1 MSGWR
6 RAFIACL
13 LSGLVTWLGMAAP
26 ARAHEMG
33 TAALV
38 LHELTP
44 GQGLLVFKRSVGADG
59 GVAPIDFSF
68 QPPCAL
74 GESNVQWEGDSEV
87 IQRARFACSA
97 PLSNHAIEATGFT
110 RLAPDLI
117 VHLTAFS
124 DPSAGPG
131 TPQTTVLSP
140 AQPTLNWR
148 QAAQATAVS
157 PYFGLGVEHI
167 VLGPDHVLFVCGLF
181 LLWMKHKQSKRALL
195 GQFTLFTLGHSLTLA
210 LLVLGLVAVPTQAI
224 EAWIALSVLWL
235 AYELTRPDQANTLKT
250 HHSMLGQCVLISLF
264 GLLHGSGFALSMESK
279 GFPQDDLALALLLFN
294 LGIEVGQLLVVALLA
309 GLFWA
314 LARLDNPKHRINT
327 SHALTLLIG
336 GAALYWTFDRITQ
349 YV

>member
-1 MSGWR
+1 VKAWQR
-6 RAFIACL
+6 TLLACL
-13 LSGLVTWLGMAAP
+13 LAWLTMHAP
-26 ARAHEMG
+26 TRAHEMG

-68 QPPCAL
+68 QPACAL
-74 GESNVQWEGDSEV
+74 SESNVQWEGEREV
-87 IQRARFACSA
+87 IQRARFGCASA
-97 PLSNHAIEATGFT
+97 LSNHAIEATGFT

-117 VHLTAFS
+117 VHITTFN
-124 DPSAGPG
+124 GHGTG

-140 AQPTLNWR
+140 ASPTLRLNQVER
-148 QAAQATAVS
+148 PTSVQ
-157 PYFGLGVEHI
+157 PYFGLGIEHI

-181 LLWMKHKQSKRALL
+181 LLWMKRKQSKRALL

-235 AYELTRPDQANTLKT
+235 AYELTKPEQVGARPKQKAL
-250 HHSMLGQCVLISLF
+250 LGQCALISLF
-264 GLLHGSGFALSMESK
+264 GLLHGSGFALSMQSK

-309 GLFWA
+309 SVFWL
-314 LARLDNPKHRINT
+314 LARLDNPTHRINT
-327 SHALTLLIG
+327 RHALTILMG
-336 GAALYWTFDRITQ
+336 GAALYWTFDRIIQ

>member
-1 MSGWR
+1 MRGWQR
-6 RAFIACL
+6 VFIACL
-13 LSGLVTWLGMAAP
+13 LSWLAMSTP

-68 QPPCAL
+68 NPPCAL
-74 GESNVQWEGDSEV
+74 GESNVQWEGDREV
-87 IQRARFACSA
+87 IQRARFACSGA
-97 PLSNHAIEATGFT
+97 LVNHAVQASGFT

-117 VHLTAFS
+117 VHLTSF
-124 DPSAGPG
+124 SAGTTG
-131 TPQTTVLSP
+131 TTHTTVLSP
-140 AQPTLNWR
+140 AQPILNLK
-148 QAAQATAVS
+148 QPENSTPVL

-167 VLGPDHVLFVCGLF
+167 VFGPDHVLFVCGLF
-181 LLWMKHKQSKRALL
+181 LLWMKRDQSKRALL

-210 LLVLGLVAVPTQAI
+210 LLVLGLITVPTQAI

-235 AYELTRPDQANTLKT
+235 AYELTRPEHPNQQRNPGLI
-250 HHSMLGQCVLISLF
+250 GQCILITLF

-279 GFPQDDLALALLLFN
+279 GFPQNDLALALLLFN
-294 LGIEVGQLLVVALLA
+294 LGIEVGQLLVVCFLA
-309 GLFWA
+309 SLFWA

-336 GAALYWTFDRITQ
+336 GAALYWTFDRIIQ